1 MHLPLLPPFSNSQV
15 YVQGD
20 VSIDESA
27 AIAPGVIIQAD
38 PDCKIIIAAG
48 VCIGMGTIIHAH
60 KGNLEVEAGV
70 ILGAG
75 VLLVGTG
82 KIGANACIGAATT
95 VFNASVESCQVVPPG
110 SLLGVKGRQIADTP
124 EARKSEDAANQPE
137 SKDFPPESL
146 NGQGIATSDPAPSGE
161 GTQEELAIATTP
173 PTPSGEDT
181 QEEPVP
187 KPPPVGVP
195 VYGQANL
202 NRLLLTLFPHHKSA
216 NPPPED
222 NHSE

>member
-110 SLLGVKGRQIADTP
+110 SLLGAKGRQIADTP
-124 EARKSEDAANQPE
+124 QARTTEDAANQPE
-137 SKDFPPESL
+137 SENFPPESL
-146 NGQGIATSDPAPSGE
+146 NGQGIASAPAPSGE
-161 GTQEELAIATTP
+161 DTPDESAIATTP

-181 QEEPVP
+181 PEEPGP
-187 KPPPVGVP
+187 KPPPVGIP